1 MTRTSETKRAAQQS
15 VAPRFVRAV
24 SAYAASDAD
33 CVRVAGKPSSLEAAS
48 SQTWASCT
56 KDTRTSFA
64 FASRAHLKHSSAI
77 VRYSVAVFMGRCASR
92 RNSLAGFPKL
102 VCRRPDSTKELLASL
117 VNLRRTPAAW
127 RYSPLDP
134 PRLIELPTSDGGSIA
149 PAVSR
154 YLRQS
159 VSPRATPIILPPIS
173 APARPRNRRRRPS
186 VRCDRGRE
194 NGDCSSPLS
203 TGLRALF
210 RESEFS

>member
-117 VNLRRTPAAW
+117 VNLRRIPGSLAIFAARSAAPHRTPHVRWRLNSSGSFAIFTAIRLASCRSNNFAADL
-127 RYSPLDP
+127 RP
-134 PRLIELPTSDGGSIA
+134 GS
-149 PAVSR
+149 
-154 YLRQS
+154 
-159 VSPRATPIILPPIS
+159 
-173 APARPRNRRRRPS
+173 
-186 VRCDRGRE
+186 
-194 NGDCSSPLS
+194 SSK
-203 TGLRALF
+203 
-210 RESEFS
+210 

>member
-64 FASRAHLKHSSAI
+64 FASL
-77 VRYSVAVFMGRCASR
+77 
-92 RNSLAGFPKL
+92 
-102 VCRRPDSTKELLASL
+102 
-117 VNLRRTPAAW
+117 
-127 RYSPLDP
+127 YSPLDP

-159 VSPRATPIILPPIS
+159 VSPRAAPIILPPIS
-173 APARPRNRRRRPS
+173 APARPRNRRRRAS